1 MKLPL
6 HEFSFVKATAPLF
19 KRHVLPLLK
28 YPVYIQLYAGS
39 VNFGMVHV

>member
-1 MKLPL
+1 MTTKDRVHPL
-6 HEFSFVKATAPLF
+6 TRFLF

-39 VNFGMVHV
+39 VNFGMLHV